1 MHKYLHEP
9 VCLRQVQRDFSV
21 TVVGPSN
28 LVAFLSSLQ
37 MGFRTLA
44 VQKRSNEV
52 WQILGAVK
60 TEFEGFEKV
69 LEKAQNQIISA
80 SGNIEKLVGTRSR
93 AIKRKLAKYP
103 GTSGSLKLQ
112 GFLESTENDSDIER
126 I

>member
-1 MHKYLHEP
+1 
-9 VCLRQVQRDFSV
+9 
-21 TVVGPSN
+21 
-28 LVAFLSSLQ
+28 

-93 AIKRKLAKYP
+93 AIKRKLRNIQELPA
-103 GTSGSLKLQ
+103 SEAARL
-112 GFLESTENDSDIER
+112 LESNEADNDFKDNFEENEETEEKGIE
-126 I
+126 

>member
-1 MHKYLHEP
+1 
-9 VCLRQVQRDFSV
+9 
-21 TVVGPSN
+21 
-28 LVAFLSSLQ
+28 

-93 AIKRKLAKYP
+93 AIKRKLRNVQELPA
-103 GTSGSLKLQ
+103 SEAARL
-112 GFLESTENDSDIER
+112 LESPEADSDIRDSEEESEDMNENGENQTT
-126 I
+126 

>member
-1 MHKYLHEP
+1 
-9 VCLRQVQRDFSV
+9 
-21 TVVGPSN
+21 
-28 LVAFLSSLQ
+28 

-60 TEFEGFEKV
+60 TEFESFEKV

-93 AIKRKLAKYP
+93 AIKRRLRNIQELPA
-103 GTSGSLKLQ
+103 SEAARL
-112 GFLESTENDSDIER
+112 LESNEVDSDTKDFTDESEEMNESFEN
-126 I
+126 

>member
-1 MHKYLHEP
+1 
-9 VCLRQVQRDFSV
+9 
-21 TVVGPSN
+21 
-28 LVAFLSSLQ
+28 

-69 LEKAQNQIISA
+69 LEKAQNQIIAA

-93 AIKRKLAKYP
+93 AIKRKLRNIQELPA
-103 GTSGSLKLQ
+103 SEAARL
-112 GFLESTENDSDIER
+112 LESNETENDINEFEEDTDEKNDISEN
-126 I
+126 

>member
-1 MHKYLHEP
+1 MLF
-9 VCLRQVQRDFSV
+9 RS
-21 TVVGPSN
+21 
-28 LVAFLSSLQ
+28 
-37 MGFRTLA
+37 FRTLA

-93 AIKRKLAKYP
+93 AIKRKLRNIQELPA
-103 GTSGSLKLQ
+103 SEAARI
-112 GFLESTENDSDIER
+112 LESGESDPGMKDSDEENEEMTEAGAD
-126 I
+126 

>member
-1 MHKYLHEP
+1 
-9 VCLRQVQRDFSV
+9 
-21 TVVGPSN
+21 
-28 LVAFLSSLQ
+28 

-69 LEKAQNQIISA
+69 LEKAQNQIIAA

-93 AIKRKLAKYP
+93 AIKRKLRNIQELPASEAARLLDSNETDNDINEFEEDTDEKNDI
-103 GTSGSLKLQ
+103 S
-112 GFLESTENDSDIER
+112 EN
-126 I
+126 